1 VAFLRPLE
9 PIRRNGFGGSVAHP
23 AWSDNSNST
32 ATNPD
37 GALKKLDIYT
47 AGGGRLEK
55 PASSHGNA
63 TNQPASPGSARS
75 GPDKVEDLGEVAVAR
90 QMTVFA
96 PP

>member
-9 PIRRNGFGGSVAHP
+9 PIRRNGFGGGGAHP

-47 AGGGRLEK
+47 A
-55 PASSHGNA
+55 
-63 TNQPASPGSARS
+63 T
-75 GPDKVEDLGEVAVAR
+75 VAG
-90 QMTVFA
+90 
-96 PP
+96 